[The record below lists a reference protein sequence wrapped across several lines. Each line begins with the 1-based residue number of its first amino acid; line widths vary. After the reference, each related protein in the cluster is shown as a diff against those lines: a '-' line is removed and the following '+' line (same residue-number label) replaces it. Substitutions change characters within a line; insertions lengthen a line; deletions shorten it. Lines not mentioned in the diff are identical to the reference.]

1 MMDLSSVPDSLV
13 EELHKEGVLCLQGTL
28 QLAVAADQRAT
39 TLTGVF
45 GAGSVALLAAAA
57 TLLTVSQPNQPLL
70 LGAIATAIFLL
81 SAALFCAWAAR
92 PVDFFLVGYEP
103 KLLAPAARDRGW
115 MLRCTTEDI
124 QMRIDANR
132 RVISRSALIL
142 KFGFLIAVCSVPA
155 GIIAFWA
162 ARHLS

>member
-1 MMDLSSVPDSLV
+1 MDLSSLPESLV

-57 TLLTVSQPNQPLL
+57 TLITANPSNQPLL
-70 LGAIATAIFLL
+70 WGAIATAIFLL
-81 SAALFCAWAAR
+81 SAALFCAWAGR
-92 PVDFFLVGYEP
+92 PVDFFLAGYEP
-103 KLLAPAARDRGW
+103 KLLAPAANDRGW
-115 MLRCTTEDI
+115 MLRYATEDI

-132 RVISRSALIL
+132 RVISRSASTL
-142 KFGFLIAVCSVPA
+142 KLGFLIAVGSVPA
-155 GIIAFWA
+155 GFIAFWA